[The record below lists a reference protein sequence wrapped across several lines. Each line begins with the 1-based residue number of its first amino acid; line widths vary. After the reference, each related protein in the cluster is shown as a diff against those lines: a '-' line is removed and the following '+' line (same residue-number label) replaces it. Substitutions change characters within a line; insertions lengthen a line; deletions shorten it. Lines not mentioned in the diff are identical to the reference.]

1 MNSTNATV
9 SNVHPIEVFIAC
21 LINLVEFIAWTIN
34 ELAGF
39 HAQAASN
46 TAAQPTAAPAKASNS
61 SRKQQTNAT
70 LINQAK
76 SPLKEDWADHVT
88 TLTVKQLRT
97 LTGITNSRYKKA
109 QLIEAALSY

>member
-46 TAAQPTAAPAKASNS
+46 TAAPAKASNS
-61 SRKQQTNAT
+61 SRKQQTNTT